1 MATVELEK
9 SSNTVMLSEMSKKRL
24 TFTEQ
29 LRRLIEN
36 SGETRYRIGTETG
49 IDHATIS
56 RFMNGKGGLS
66 MPNLDALAE
75 HLGWKVIAEKSSDE
89 K

>member
-1 MATVELEK
+1 MATK
-9 SSNTVMLSEMSKKRL
+9 LS
-24 TFTEQ
+24 FTNQ
-29 LRRLIEN
+29 LRKCIDGCG
-36 SGETRYRIGTETG
+36 SSRYRIGVSTG

-66 MPNLDALAE
+66 GPNLDALAE
-75 HLGWKVIAEKSSDE
+75 CIGMKAVLEKPVKKGIAKGG

>member
-1 MATVELEK
+1 MTIKVFDEL
-9 SSNTVMLSEMSKKRL
+9 SNGDTIEAMSKKPP

-29 LRRLIEN
+29 LRQLIEA
-36 SGETRYRIGTETG
+36 SGESRYRIGVETG

-56 RFMNGKGGLS
+56 RFMSGKGGLS

-75 HLGWKVIAEKSSDE
+75 HLGWKVVAKT
-89 K
+89 

>member
-1 MATVELEK
+1 MTIKVFDEL
-9 SSNTVMLSEMSKKRL
+9 SNGDTIEAMSKKPP

-29 LRRLIEN
+29 LRQLIEA
-36 SGETRYRIGTETG
+36 SGESRYRIGVEMG

-56 RFMNGKGGLS
+56 RFMSGKGGLS

-75 HLGWKVIAEKSSDE
+75 HLGWKVVAKT
-89 K
+89 